1 LLLLRVCVSKF
12 ITPPQSFVVFG
23 GEIVRQGPLRLDRG
37 IIDEVVG
44 VAAVRLVANIAHLL
58 RGGDRVVIALEVGD
72 VALIVGDGIGRELL
86 RKRYKPPLLWRSI

>member
-1 LLLLRVCVSKF
+1 MLLLRVRVSKF
-12 ITPPQSFVVFG
+12 VTPPQSFVVFG

-44 VAAVRLVANIAHLL
+44 VVHLL
-58 RGGDRVVIALEVGD
+58 RGGDRVVIAFEVGD